1 MKHICENCLTI
12 IYKSKVTPTVC
23 PHCESGK
30 MFDIGDS
37 IADHIL
43 NLESTV
49 DRPQQ
54 ASRWIPVSERLPE
67 DNRVVIACNRSRCPA
82 GVNFVFPSWFKDGKF
97 HYQAEMIYECEV
109 PVTHWQPLPTPPEGE

>member
-43 NLESTV
+43 NLESTA
-49 DRPQQ
+49 DRLQQ
-54 ASRWIPVSERLPE
+54 ASRWIPTSEKYPE
-67 DNRVVIACNRSRCPA
+67 DNRVVIAVSKFSE
-82 GVNFVFPSWFKDGKF
+82 GYHVFPSWFKDGKF
-97 HYQAEMIYECEV
+97 HYQAEMIYECETA
-109 PVTHWQPLPTPPEGE
+109 VTHWQPLPTPPEGE

>member
-12 IYKSKVTPTVC
+12 IYKSKVTPTEC

-43 NLESTV
+43 NLESKLS
-49 DRPQQ
+49 RLQQ
-54 ASRWIPVSERLPE
+54 ASRWIPVE
-67 DNRVVIACNRSRCPA
+67 DYLNNVEVKTKEGKTYKAFYFN
-82 GVNFVFPSWFKDGKF
+82 GNFWEVSDPPFQGYIKD
-97 HYQAEMIYECEV
+97 
-109 PVTHWQPLPTPPEGE
+109 VTHVLLYLPTPPEGE

>member
-43 NLESTV
+43 NLELEL
-49 DRPQQ
+49 DRLQQ
-54 ASRWIPVSERLPE
+54 ASRWIPVDSVKP
-67 DNRVVIACNRSRCPA
+67 D
-82 GVNFVFPSWFKDGKF
+82 GGMKFP
-97 HYQAEMIYECEV
+97 CEIKTDENGFR
-109 PVTHWQPLPTPPEGE
+109 THWRPTPPEGE

>member
-49 DRPQQ
+49 DRLQQ

-67 DNRVVIACNRSRCPA
+67 VNTRVSLFDKKTGFSVYGSMQEWRDDRYLWKTDVGEYHFGSI
-82 GVNFVFPSWFKDGKF
+82 
-97 HYQAEMIYECEV
+97 
-109 PVTHWQPLPTPPEGE
+109 THWQPLPTPPEGE